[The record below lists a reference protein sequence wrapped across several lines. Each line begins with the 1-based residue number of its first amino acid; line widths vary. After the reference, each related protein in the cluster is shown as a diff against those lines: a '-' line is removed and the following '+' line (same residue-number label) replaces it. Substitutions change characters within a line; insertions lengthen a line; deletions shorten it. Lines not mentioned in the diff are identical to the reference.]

1 MSTSQIKANLVCV
14 LLQICAQYGFV
25 TFVID
30 DAHYMDPDSWT
41 YLEDLG
47 KDPRALIVLTYKPKR
62 AGAIFPNVAE
72 MALAQ
77 ETSRKIALQGLQPEY
92 IAPLVCQL
100 LKVSE
105 IPMRLNKY
113 VVCFS
118 CRHYFTLYC
127 H

>member
-1 MSTSQIKANLVCV
+1 M
-14 LLQICAQYGFV
+14 

-30 DAHYMDPDSWT
+30 DAHYMDSDSWT

-62 AGAIFPNVAE
+62 AGAIFPNVAV

-77 ETSRKIALQGLQPEY
+77 ETTRKIALQGLQPEY

-113 VVCFS
+113 VVWFS
-118 CRHYFTLYC
+118 TRHYYRPQTKFGAG
-127 H
+127 

>member
-1 MSTSQIKANLVCV
+1 MIVSIKFNTSQIKANLVYV

-30 DAHYMDPDSWT
+30 DAHYMDSDSWT

-62 AGAIFPNVAE
+62 AGAIFPNVAV

-77 ETSRKIALQGLQPEY
+77 ETTQKNCSARTSTRIHRSFGLSTAE
-92 IAPLVCQL
+92 
-100 LKVSE
+100 S
-105 IPMRLNKY
+105 
-113 VVCFS
+113 F
-118 CRHYFTLYC
+118 
-127 H
+127 